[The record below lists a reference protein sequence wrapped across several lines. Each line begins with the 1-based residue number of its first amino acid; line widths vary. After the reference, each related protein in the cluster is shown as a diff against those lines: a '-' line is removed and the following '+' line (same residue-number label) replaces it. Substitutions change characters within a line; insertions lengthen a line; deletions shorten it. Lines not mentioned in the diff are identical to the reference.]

1 MSDSFLIKDDNA
13 TFLQFTFF
21 KLFKF
26 FKLIPPKGVK
36 DILVNFDSKLN
47 LTKPKKSIL
56 FFNGILFSQIH

>member
-1 MSDSFLIKDDNA
+1 MQDSFLTKDDNA

-36 DILVNFDSKLN
+36 ETLINFDNKLN
-47 LTKPKKSIL
+47 LITPKKSIL
-56 FFNGILFSQIH
+56 FL